1 MADFGSLHHVELQV
15 ADLRCSQAS
24 WAWLFRELGY
34 EPYQA
39 WDGGSSWR
47 LGATYIV
54 IAQAPR
60 EGLHDRR
67 TAGLSHL
74 AFEVGTRAVVDQM
87 WATATEN
94 GWSQL
99 YVDRHPWAGGSEH
112 YAAFLENAERFKIE
126 LVASNPVQ

>member
-1 MADFGSLHHVELQV
+1 M
-15 ADLRCSQAS
+15 
-24 WAWLFRELGY
+24 AWLFGELGY
-34 EPYQA
+34 EPYQT
-39 WDGGSSWR
+39 WDSGSSWR
-47 LGATYIV
+47 QEATYIV
-54 IAQAPR
+54 IAEAPSD
-60 EGLHDRR
+60 GPHDRR

-74 AFEVGTRAVVDQM
+74 AFEVGTRAFVDQM

-99 YVDRHPWAGGSEH
+99 YVDRHPWAGGGEH